1 MKRNVSLLLVLVL
14 ALSMCGNA
22 LALNYSGNLGN
33 EATFETMAEVK
44 QNAPEA
50 MKAFGRGGNMSYHAA
65 MEGYPD
71 DYTYVYRSS
80 NMFGRNNAARCNTNI
95 VVYIDQNFETK
106 DDAFAFIKDLGL
118 VDIIEDAKG
127 SVILVTPNVPYGVDS
142 SGNKVGGFT
151 DADQKYYY
159 ALQTAMFAM
168 NASGTNA
175 AGERVS
181 YYDATYYGGYGFYYV
196 IGINGGAT
204 FLNDYVAGTFDF
216 VTRIAGMLLVNGEM
230 ERVRSVVAPVPVYL
244 VNAAPDV
251 ISKYEAANG
260 CNALEINGSRTI
272 SYNQQFPVRKVVS
285 ETIENVDLNALVPAA
300 YYDVLVKAV
309 RGQEMKG
316 GLYSG
321 GTPYQGYGADCAP
334 YSLSVRNALIHGST
348 VDGIVELR
356 VDSEELAQYVGA
368 DNGEYLQT
376 WFEYIPQEVL
386 DGKVAPGT
394 VPMIMAIHGGG
405 DDPRQYVDGQGYLE
419 LAGKERLI
427 VISPEKANLH
437 VKMADGEPVLSSAIP
452 ALVKLIEEKYP
463 EVDPSRVYVTGYSM
477 GSLASLEAIFGDPSV
492 FAAAYPQAGIAG
504 SWPTELQLAN
514 FEKYDIPCV
523 ISTSE
528 YDSNKNVDPA
538 NKGIVEEFYNLISEL
553 KILNGME
560 PLPETADYDA
570 YPTSGFKADIY
581 TRTKT
586 NGEYTKHS
594 WYFVNEDGVPMVGLT
609 FTDDIVH
616 CLYPEY
622 AQMVWDYC
630 KHFSRDQQTGEII
643 YNPYVR

>member
-1 MKRNVSLLLVLVL
+1 MKKTISLLLALIL
-14 ALSMCGNA
+14 ALSVSGGA

-44 QNAPEA
+44 VNAPIA
-50 MKAFGRGGNMSYHAA
+50 MKDFGRGGNLAPHAA

-71 DYTYVYRSS
+71 DYTFVYRSPD
-80 NMFGRNNAARCNTNI
+80 MFGRNNAARCNTNI
-95 VVYIDQNFETK
+95 VVYVDENFETK
-106 DDAFAFIKDLGL
+106 NDAYAYLKSTGL
-118 VDIIEDAKG
+118 IEIINDAKG
-127 SVILVTPNVPYGVDS
+127 SVILVTPNVPYGEDS
-142 SGNKVGGFT
+142 SGNAIGGFT

-175 AGERVS
+175 EGQRVS
-181 YYDATYYGGYGFYYV
+181 YYDATYYGGYGTYYL

-204 FLNDYVAGTFDF
+204 FINDYVAGMFDF
-216 VTRIAGMLLVNGEM
+216 VSRIAGILLINGEM
-230 ERVRSVVAPVPVYL
+230 ERVRTVAAPVPVYL
-244 VNAAPDV
+244 VNAPADV
-251 ISKYEAANG
+251 IAKYEAANG
-260 CNALEINGSRTI
+260 CDAVEINQGVTT
-272 SYNQQFPVRKVVS
+272 SYNQQFPVRKVVYQDND
-285 ETIENVDLNALVPAA
+285 NVELGDIIPTA
-300 YYDVLVKAV
+300 YYSVLCKAM

-316 GLYSG
+316 GLYTG

-334 YSLSVRNALIHGST
+334 YSLSVRNALIGGKT

-356 VDSEELAQYVGA
+356 VDSEELAEFVGA

-376 WFEYIPQEVL
+376 WFEYIPEEVL

-452 ALVKLIEEKYP
+452 ALVRLIEEKYP

-477 GSLASLEAIFGDPSV
+477 GSLATLEAIFGDPSV

-504 SWPTELQLAN
+504 SWPTEKQLAN

-528 YDSNKNVDPA
+528 YDSNKNVDPS
-538 NKGIVEEFYNLISEL
+538 NKGIVEEFYNLLSEL
-553 KILNGME
+553 CILNGMD
-560 PLPETADYDA
+560 PLPETADYDT
-570 YPTSGFKADIY
+570 YTNSGFKADIY

-594 WYFVNEDGVPMVGLT
+594 WYMVNEAGVPMVGLT

-630 KHFSRDQQTGEII
+630 KHFSRDQETGEVI

>member
-1 MKRNVSLLLVLVL
+1 MKKLVSLLLALVMVL
-14 ALSMCGNA
+14 ACTNA

-50 MKAFGRGGNMSYHAA
+50 MKAVRGSGNYGSHPA

-80 NMFGRNNAARCNTNI
+80 DQFGRNNAARCNTNI
-95 VVYIDQNFETK
+95 VVYVDEFFESK
-106 DDAFAFIKDLGL
+106 DDAFEYIKNMGL

-127 SVILVTPNVPYGVDS
+127 AVILVTPNVPYGVDS
-142 SGNKVGGFT
+142 SGNAVGGFT
-151 DADQKYYY
+151 SSDQKYYY
-159 ALQTAMFAM
+159 ALQTAMFALG
-168 NASGTNA
+168 ASGTNA
-175 AGERVS
+175 EGQYVS
-181 YYDATYYGGYGFYYV
+181 YYDGNYYGGYGFYYV

-204 FLNDYVAGTFDF
+204 FLNDYVAGMFDF
-216 VTRIAGMLLVNGEM
+216 VSRIAGMLLINGDM
-230 ERVRSVVAPVPVYL
+230 ERVRTVAAPVPVFL
-244 VNAAPDV
+244 VNAPADV
-251 ISKYEAANG
+251 IAKYEAANETD
-260 CNALEINGSRTI
+260 ALEINGSRVT
-272 SYNQQFPVRKVVS
+272 SYNQQFPVRKVVY
-285 ETIENVDLNALVPAA
+285 EDIEDVDLSTLVPDA
-300 YYDVLVKAV
+300 YYNMLCKAV

-334 YSLSVRNALIHGST
+334 YSLSVRNALIGGKT

-368 DNGEYLQT
+368 SNGEYLQT
-376 WFEYIPQEVL
+376 WYEYIPQEVL
-386 DGKVAPGT
+386 DGNVAPGT

-437 VKMADGEPVLSSAIP
+437 VTMEDGEPVLSSAIP
-452 ALVKLIEEKYP
+452 ALVRLIEEKYP
-463 EVDPSRVYVTGYSM
+463 EVDASRVYVTGYSM
-477 GSLASLEAIFGDPSV
+477 GSLATLEAIFGDPSV

-504 SWPTELQLAN
+504 SWPTEKQLAN

-538 NKGIVEEFYNLISEL
+538 NKGIVEEFYNLLSEL
-553 KILNGME
+553 CILNGMD

-570 YPTSGFKADIY
+570 YPNSGFKADIY

-594 WYFVNEDGVPMVGLT
+594 WYMVNDDGVPMVGLT

-630 KHFSRDQQTGEII
+630 KHFSRDLETGEVI

>member
-1 MKRNVSLLLVLVL
+1 MKKLVSLLLVLAML
-14 ALSMCGNA
+14 AASSA

-44 QNAPEA
+44 QNAPAA
-50 MKAFGRGGNMSYHAA
+50 MAAFSRYGGNMTYHPAL
-65 MEGYPD
+65 EGYPD

-80 NMFGRNNAARCNTNI
+80 DMFGRNNAARCNTNI
-95 VVYIDQNFETK
+95 VVYVDKNFESK
-106 DDAFAFIKDLGL
+106 DEAFAFIKDMGL

-127 SVILVTPNVPYGVDS
+127 AVILVTPNVPYGVDS
-142 SGNKVGGFT
+142 TGAPTGGFSS
-151 DADQKYYY
+151 ADQKYYY
-159 ALQTAMFAM
+159 ALQTAMFALG
-168 NASGTNA
+168 ASGTNA
-175 AGERVS
+175 EGQRVS
-181 YYDATYYGGYGFYYV
+181 YYDGNYYGGYGFYYV
-196 IGINGGAT
+196 IGIDGGAT
-204 FLNDYVAGTFDF
+204 FLNDYVAGMFDF
-216 VTRIAGMLLVNGEM
+216 VSRIAGLLLINGDM
-230 ERVRSVVAPVPVYL
+230 ERVRTVAAPVPVFL
-244 VNAAPDV
+244 VNAPDDV
-251 ISKYEAANG
+251 IAKYEAANETD
-260 CNALEINGSRTI
+260 ALEINGNRVT
-272 SYNQQFPVRKVVS
+272 SYNQQFPVRKVVY
-285 ETIENVDLNALVPAA
+285 EDIEDVDLTTLVPDA
-300 YYDVLVKAV
+300 YYNMLCKAV

-334 YSLSVRNALIHGST
+334 YSLSVRNALIGGST
-348 VDGIVELR
+348 VDGIVEIR
-356 VDSEELAQYVGA
+356 VDSEELAEFVGA
-368 DNGEYLQT
+368 NNGEYLQT
-376 WFEYIPQEVL
+376 WYEYIPQEVL
-386 DGKVAPGT
+386 DGKVPAGT

-437 VKMADGEPVLSSAIP
+437 VTMEDGEPVLSSAIP

-477 GSLASLEAIFGDPSV
+477 GSLATLEAIFGDPSV

-504 SWPTELQLAN
+504 SWPTEKQLAN

-528 YDSNKNVDPA
+528 YDSNKNVDPS
-538 NKGIVEEFYNLISEL
+538 NKGIVEEFYNLLSEL
-553 KILNGME
+553 CILNGMD
-560 PLPETADYDA
+560 PLPEADYDT
-570 YPTSGFKADIY
+570 YLNSGFKADIY

-586 NGEYTKHS
+586 NGEYTKHC
-594 WYFVNEDGVPMVGLT
+594 WYMVNEAGVPMVGLT

-622 AQMVWDYC
+622 AQMVWDFC
-630 KHFSRDQQTGEII
+630 KHYSRDQETGEII

>member
-1 MKRNVSLLLVLVL
+1 MKRMISLLLALL
-14 ALSMCGNA
+14 MALSVCGGA

-44 QNAPEA
+44 VNAPIA
-50 MKAFGRGGNMSYHAA
+50 MQEYGRGGNMAPHAA
-65 MEGYPD
+65 LDGYPD
-71 DYTYVYRSS
+71 EFTYVYRSS
-80 NMFGRNNAARCNTNI
+80 DMFGRNNAARCNTNI
-95 VVYIDQNFETK
+95 VVYIDENFETK
-106 DDAFAFIKDLGL
+106 DDALAFITDLGL

-142 SGNKVGGFT
+142 SGNAIGGFT

-175 AGERVS
+175 EGQRVS

-204 FLNDYVAGTFDF
+204 FLNNYVAGMFDF
-216 VTRIAGMLLVNGEM
+216 VSRIAGMLLINGEM
-230 ERVRSVVAPVPVYL
+230 ERVRSVAAPVPVYL
-244 VNAAPDV
+244 VNAPQDV
-251 ISKYEAANG
+251 IAKYEAANG
-260 CNALEINGSRTI
+260 ADALEINGSRTI

-285 ETIENVDLNALVPAA
+285 EDIADVDLHTLVPAA

-316 GLYSG
+316 GLYTG
-321 GTPYQGYGADCAP
+321 GTPFQGYGADCAP
-334 YSLSVRNALIHGST
+334 YSLSVRNALIGGKT
-348 VDGIVELR
+348 VDGIVEMR
-356 VDSEELAQYVGA
+356 VDSEELAEFVGA

-376 WFEYIPQEVL
+376 WYEYIPQEVL
-386 DGKVAPGT
+386 DGKVPAGT

-463 EVDPSRVYVTGYSM
+463 EVDASRVYVTGYSM
-477 GSLASLEAIFGDPSV
+477 GSLATLEAIFGDPSV

-504 SWPTELQLAN
+504 SWPTDKQLAN

-553 KILNGME
+553 KILNGMD
-560 PLPETADYDA
+560 PLPEAADYDA

-586 NGEYTKHS
+586 NGEYMKHS
-594 WYFVNEDGVPMVGLT
+594 WYFVNEAGVPMVGLT

-630 KHFSRDQQTGEII
+630 KHFSRDQESGEII